1 MSKRYK
7 FNEYGVCINPDE
19 SAKIGSGM
27 TYIIITT
34 ALVRG
39 KWTFGV
45 RYALVDRGGCW
56 GNNLSNPN
64 WYGTQEAAITAAL
77 KWIKDWLQR
86 QIKVEAN
93 KNNSV
98 CKNANK
104 LLTEIE
110 KILPK
115 QRYVQLDLFEF

>member
-1 MSKRYK
+1 MADNIVDFRRIGRFAGRVTITPIYTRHLGDKETGLLKRNLDKVGYRYIGRSK
-7 FNEYGVCINPDE
+7 D
-19 SAKIGSGM
+19 
-27 TYIIITT
+27 
-34 ALVRG
+34 
-39 KWTFGV
+39 
-45 RYALVDRGGCW
+45 
-56 GNNLSNPN
+56 NLSNPN

-86 QIKVEAN
+86 QIKVETN

>member
-7 FNEYGVCINPDE
+7 FNECGVCINPDE

-39 KWTFGV
+39 KWTFGI
-45 RYALVDRGGCW
+45 RYALVDRGGGW

-64 WYGTQEAAITAAL
+64 WYGTQEAAITSAL

>member
-39 KWTFGV
+39 K
-45 RYALVDRGGCW
+45 
-56 GNNLSNPN
+56 
-64 WYGTQEAAITAAL
+64 
-77 KWIKDWLQR
+77 
-86 QIKVEAN
+86 
-93 KNNSV
+93 
-98 CKNANK
+98 
-104 LLTEIE
+104 
-110 KILPK
+110 
-115 QRYVQLDLFEF
+115 